1 MGKSSR
7 CALLAA
13 VWFCAVVLALILAEL
28 DPGYSPLCLVPGL
41 GLGVNAAGYVIAEVE
56 DARRRP

>member
-13 VWFCAVVLALILAEL
+13 VWFCALTLTLILSEL
-28 DPGYSPLCLVPGL
+28 DPGCSPLCLVPGL
-41 GLGVNAAGYVIAEVE
+41 GLSVNAAGYVVAEVE

>member
-7 CALLAA
+7 CSLLAA
-13 VWFCAVVLALILAEL
+13 VWFCALALTLILSEI
-28 DPGYSPLCLVPGL
+28 DPGCSPLCIGPGF
-41 GLGVNAAGYVIAEVE
+41 GLGVNAAGYVVAEVE

>member
-28 DPGYSPLCLVPGL
+28 DPGYSPLCLVPDL
-41 GLGVNAAGYVIAEVE
+41 GFGVNAAGYVIAEVE